1 MARKGNPRRVLQMIG
16 KYFLPKVHYQLNTAT
31 LFTAWTVNEI
41 LFRFMMILITKIQEF
56 SLENCLTPLL
66 ITLSINPPPFIKVE
80 KNICKNAET
89 LNQEDW
95 IHCSKDV
102 NMIGK
107 YISS

>member
-1 MARKGNPRRVLQMIG
+1 MSWNKQYHL
-16 KYFLPKVHYQLNTAT
+16 FLKKKVH
-31 LFTAWTVNEI
+31 I
-41 LFRFMMILITKIQEF
+41 FMLYLIIKIEEF
-56 SLENCLTPLL
+56 SLENYLTPLL